1 VGGLSGPLFLCKPM
15 SAVESLKTTI
25 DKAKELLEPL
35 LEAEGYE
42 LVDIEYKQEFGHW
55 VLRLFIDKP
64 DGVHLEDCVQ
74 LTSVVGPFLDVE
86 DIIPQEYNL
95 EVSSPG
101 LNRPLTKPQHFV
113 QVLGQKI
120 RLKAKR
126 PLSQPPRRVLKGR
139 LVDVSESGVEL
150 DIEVAG
156 KIWIAFSE
164 IAKANLEYE
173 F

>member
-1 VGGLSGPLFLCKPM
+1 M
-15 SAVESLKTTI
+15 TAVENVQTTI

-42 LVDIEYKQEFGHW
+42 LLDMEYKQESGRW
-55 VLRLFIDKP
+55 ILRLYIDKP
-64 DGVHLEDCVQ
+64 GGVDLEDCVR
-74 LTSVVGPFLDVE
+74 LTGVVGPFLDVE
-86 DIIPQEYNL
+86 DIVSQEYNL

-120 RLKAKR
+120 RVKAKK
-126 PLSQPPRRVLKGR
+126 PLSRPPEPPRRVLKGR
-139 LVDVSESGVEL
+139 LVNVSESAVEL
-150 DIEVAG
+150 DIEVVG
-156 KIWIAFSE
+156 KVWIEFSE

>member
-1 VGGLSGPLFLCKPM
+1 M
-15 SAVESLKTTI
+15 TAVENVQTMM
-25 DKAKELLEPL
+25 DKAKGLLEPL

-42 LVDIEYKQEFGHW
+42 LLDIEYKQEFGRW
-55 VLRLFIDKP
+55 ILRLFADKP
-64 DGVHLEDCVQ
+64 GGVDLEDCVH
-74 LTSVVGPFLDVE
+74 LTSIAGPLLDVE

-113 QVLGQKI
+113 QVLGKKI
-120 RLKAKR
+120 RLKAKK
-126 PLSQPPRRVLKGR
+126 PKGQPPRQVWKGR
-139 LVDVSESGVEL
+139 LVDVSEVAVEL
-150 DIEVAG
+150 DIEAAG
-156 KIWIAFSE
+156 KMWIEFSE